1 MQVHWTLVRLKFV
14 KTSEPAESAREAG
27 EVDHPCF
34 QSWGYVRD
42 QGWPSAG
49 VETDWDDNNHCR
61 YISTITKFNKIIE
74 NDDCYHGN
82 YHLAGDHGC
91 LHKNYN
97 YHYDGLWSPSCHD
110 HNDNYH
116 FLGNPCDGRQY
127 SDIEGRDEQ
136 ADVRLWICQ
145 GCVLNTT
152 IVIILWLPSP
162 RFHQNN
168 LGSNNFW
175 WPMI

>member
-1 MQVHWTLVRLKFV
+1 MKIFSQAANSKIYCSVHLDKDKR
-14 KTSEPAESAREAG
+14 
-27 EVDHPCF
+27 
-34 QSWGYVRD
+34 
-42 QGWPSAG
+42 
-49 VETDWDDNNHCR
+49 
-61 YISTITKFNKIIE
+61 
-74 NDDCYHGN
+74 
-82 YHLAGDHGC
+82 

-152 IVIILWLPSP
+152 IVIILWLLLNSIKIIWVLIISDGLWFRLYITSLIFQFIEHIIPNPLEKQPDIFLSSL
-162 RFHQNN
+162 RSQLSTWRLRWICWEIFVRSLAFCCWEH
-168 LGSNNFW
+168 
-175 WPMI
+175 